1 MAVRRPCAMA
11 QYRKSMSASRSHA
24 MPDHAALARAL
35 DCPRASQDAS
45 ELHGSISALACAL
58 APAAAARLL
67 DGLVEEYR
75 GNTDAALQALTQACL
90 AATMHALNAAQ
101 VDDYVPLLPGD
112 ASPLAVQADAL
123 VGFCR
128 GFLEGL
134 GLAGVG
140 AGAGRDLPAATAE
153 ALQAFAAIAAGPVAL
168 ADADVAG
175 ERAALAELTDFV
187 RIGVMLVHAELG
199 ADPGDGRA

>member
-1 MAVRRPCAMA
+1 MAP
-11 QYRKSMSASRSHA
+11 YRESMYASRFHA
-24 MPDHAALARAL
+24 MPDHAALAQAL
-35 DCPRASQDAS
+35 GCASASQDAS
-45 ELHGSISALACAL
+45 ELHGGISALACVL

-75 GNTDAALQALTQACL
+75 GNADAALQALTQTCL
-90 AATMHALNAAQ
+90 VATTCALNAAQ

-140 AGAGRDLPAATAE
+140 AGRDLPAATAE
-153 ALQAFAAIAAGPVAL
+153 ALQAFAAIAAGPIAL
-168 ADADVAG
+168 ADADAGG

-199 ADPGDGRA
+199 ADLGDDRA

>member
-1 MAVRRPCAMA
+1 MAP
-11 QYRKSMSASRSHA
+11 YRESMSASRSPA
-24 MPDHAALARAL
+24 MPDHATLARAL
-35 DCPRASQDAS
+35 GCARASQDAS
-45 ELHGSISALACAL
+45 ELHGGISALACVL

-67 DGLVEEYR
+67 EGLVEEYR
-75 GNTDAALQALTQACL
+75 GNADAALQALMQTCL
-90 AATMHALNAAQ
+90 AATTHALNAAQ

-140 AGAGRDLPAATAE
+140 AGRDLPTATAE

-168 ADADVAG
+168 ADTDADADG

-187 RIGVMLVHAELG
+187 CIGVLLVHAELG
-199 ADPGDGRA
+199 ADCGDDRV

>member
-1 MAVRRPCAMA
+1 MAL
-11 QYRKSMSASRSHA
+11 YRESMSTSRSHA
-24 MPDHAALARAL
+24 MPDHAALVRAL
-35 DCPRASQDAS
+35 DCARASQDAS
-45 ELHGSISALACAL
+45 ELHGSISALTCAL

-67 DGLVEEYR
+67 NGLVEEYR
-75 GNTDAALQALTQACL
+75 SNADAALQALTQACL
-90 AATMHALNAAQ
+90 AATTRALNAAQ
-101 VDDYVPLLPGD
+101 ADDYVPLLPGD
-112 ASPLAVQADAL
+112 TSPLAVQADAL

-140 AGAGRDLPAATAE
+140 AGRNLPAATAE

-199 ADPGDGRA
+199 ADPGDDRA

>member
-1 MAVRRPCAMA
+1 
-11 QYRKSMSASRSHA
+11 MSASRSPA
-24 MPDHAALARAL
+24 VPDHAALAQAL
-35 DCPRASQDAS
+35 GCARASQDAS
-45 ELHGSISALACAL
+45 ELHGGISALACVL

-75 GNTDAALQALTQACL
+75 GNADAALQALLQTCL
-90 AATMHALNAAQ
+90 AATTRALNAVQ
-101 VDDYVPLLPGD
+101 EDDYVPLLPGD

-140 AGAGRDLPAATAE
+140 AGRNLPAATAE

-168 ADADVAG
+168 TDADVTG

-187 RIGVMLVHAELG
+187 RIGVLLVHAELG
-199 ADPGDGRA
+199 ADHGDDRA